1 MEQSAKVSNNL
12 CKISSSVVY
21 LKQGL
26 KSFHVISYIQN
37 AKSYLPSVL
46 IFMPNSGD
54 VSLQHGF
61 SNNVAVSFK

>member
-1 MEQSAKVSNNL
+1 MRKVSNNL
-12 CKISSSVVY
+12 CKISSNVVY

-26 KSFHVISYIQN
+26 KSFHVISYIHN
-37 AKSYLPSVL
+37 TKRNNSYLPSVL